1 MAENNIVKMKSS
13 FYHKVSVLLLLIFL
27 SQEVNA
33 QKKLTES
40 QKYYSLCMVWGFLK
54 YNHPTVMSG
63 KLDWDKELI
72 EYIDKIKSVNTNQE
86 LSQLY
91 FSWIE
96 SLGKVKE
103 RKNRIKDKAVND
115 FNKNFDTLWMN
126 NPLFY
131 SKNLSNLLHH
141 IYLDRGRGKN
151 YYAEYRFHLYHFNHE
166 KPYKGMVYP
175 SSPYRLLTLFRYW
188 NIINY
193 FYPSKYLI
201 GENWDTVLKEMI
213 PVFLNAK
220 DTLSYQLAILELVT
234 KLNDSH
240 AYFITPY
247 LFKYFGNKFTPF
259 MVQIINNEAVVTKIL
274 NDSLAKIDNIK
285 IGDAILEIDGKSVEQ
300 ILHENWKY
308 IPASNMATKLR
319 NTAFLFLQSKSD
331 SSNILFERNV
341 IKQSKVIH
349 RYIHPRFLM
358 RLSGLPAYMIN
369 SPWKIID
376 DSILYINVTSINKQE
391 LKKLLHHL
399 NNYKGL
405 IVDMRFYSKEKGVG
419 SISRAIH
426 RNRVKFVKFLVPSK
440 HDPGKFYFF
449 NTPMDKTGR
458 KNKHFF
464 KGKTILLFNE
474 TTQSIG
480 ELSGMMLQSAN
491 NVVSIGSQ
499 TAGADGSAEP
509 IILPG
514 GYITRFSEMGI
525 YYPDGKPTQR
535 VGISPDIVVHPTIQD
550 IKERKDTLFQR
561 AINFIEKKIEAK

>member
-1 MAENNIVKMKSS
+1 MVENNIVKMNSP
-13 FYHKVSVLLLLIFL
+13 FYNKIFIVLILIFI
-27 SQEVNA
+27 SQIVYG
-33 QKKLTES
+33 QKKLTED

-54 YNHPTVMSG
+54 YNHPAVMSG
-63 KLDWDKELI
+63 RLDWDKELI
-72 EYIDKIKSVNTNQE
+72 EYIDKIKSVNNSQE

-91 FSWIE
+91 ISWIE
-96 SLGKVKE
+96 NLGK
-103 RKNRIKDKAVND
+103 IKAQKSYVSDNSIHD
-115 FNKNFDTLWMN
+115 FNKNFDTSWMN
-126 NPLFY
+126 NPLLY

-141 IYLDRGRGKN
+141 IYLNRGRGKD

-166 KPYKGMVYP
+166 KLYKGMVYP
-175 SSPYRLLTLFRYW
+175 SPPYRLLTLFRYW

-240 AYFITPY
+240 AYFTTPY
-247 LFKYFGNKFTPF
+247 LFRYFGEKFTPF
-259 MVQIINNEAVVTKIL
+259 MVQIINNKAVVTKIL

-300 ILHENWKY
+300 ILRENWKY
-308 IPASNMATKLR
+308 IPASNTVTKLR
-319 NTAFLFLQSKSD
+319 NAAFLFLQSKSD
-331 SSNILFERNV
+331 SSNILFERNG
-341 IKQSKVIH
+341 IKQTKVIH
-349 RYIHPRFLM
+349 RYVHPQFLM
-358 RLSGLPAYMIN
+358 RLSALPDYMIN

-376 DSILYINVTSINKQE
+376 DSILYINVTSIKKQK
-391 LKKLLHHL
+391 LKKFLHHL
-399 NNYKGL
+399 NNYKGIIL
-405 IVDMRFYSKEKGVG
+405 DMRVYSKEKGVG
-419 SISRAIH
+419 IISRAIH
-426 RNRVKFVKFLVPSK
+426 RNRVTFVKFLVPSK

-449 NTPMDKTGR
+449 NTPMEKTGH
-458 KNKHFF
+458 KNKKFF
-464 KGKTILLFNE
+464 MGKTILLLNE

-480 ELSGMMLQSAN
+480 ELSCMMLQSAN

-514 GYITRFSEMGI
+514 GYMTRFSEMGI

-535 VGISPDIVVHPTIQD
+535 VGIRPDIVVYPTIQD
-550 IKERKDTLFQR
+550 IKEKKDALLEK
-561 AINFIEKKIEAK
+561 AVSFIEKVKN